1 MRVWRTLKG
10 LGSAALRDGVYLM
23 PHGPEAASA
32 LQQVAN
38 EVVEF
43 GGTAQVL
50 RMEALNGGQEAA
62 LQRMFDRSGEYARLM
77 EEIEGFRQRLQ
88 ELNCARGRRTL
99 ARLRREFESL
109 AGIDFF
115 PGEARSQTEAALD
128 QAAAEFDALVNP
140 GEPRAVEQPLQ
151 RLDVAEFRNRIW
163 ATRQRPWVDRLA
175 SAWLIRRFIDPGAQ
189 FLWIESPEDCPPD
202 ALGFDFDGA
211 RFTHVGSRVTFETL
225 VASFGLEQDSAL
237 ARIGALVHYLDV
249 GGLPVVEA
257 AGVETIL
264 AGLRQRSAG
273 DDALLIDACCV
284 FESLYT
290 AFAEG

>member
-38 EVVEF
+38 QVVES
-43 GGTAQVL
+43 GGTAHVL
-50 RMEALNGGQEAA
+50 RMEALNAAQDAA
-62 LQRMFDRSGEYARLM
+62 LQGMFDRSGEYARLM

-88 ELNCARGRRTL
+88 DLDPAPGRRTL

-115 PGEARSQTEAALD
+115 PGEARSQTETALD
-128 QAAAEFDALVNP
+128 QAGAEFEVLVNP
-140 GEPRAVEQPLQ
+140 GEPHMVEQPLQ
-151 RLDVAEFRNRIW
+151 VLDAAEFRNRTW
-163 ATRQRPWVDRLA
+163 ATRQRLWVDRLA
-175 SAWLIRRFIDPGAQ
+175 SAWLIRRFVDPGAR
-189 FLWIESPEDCPPD
+189 FLWIESPEACPPD

-237 ARIGALVHYLDV
+237 ARIGALVHCLDV
-249 GGLPVVEA
+249 GGLPVAEA
-257 AGVETIL
+257 AGVESIL
-264 AGLRQRSAG
+264 AGLRQRSAD
-273 DDALLIDACCV
+273 DDALLADACPV
-284 FESLYT
+284 FDSLHA
-290 AFAEG
+290 AFAKG